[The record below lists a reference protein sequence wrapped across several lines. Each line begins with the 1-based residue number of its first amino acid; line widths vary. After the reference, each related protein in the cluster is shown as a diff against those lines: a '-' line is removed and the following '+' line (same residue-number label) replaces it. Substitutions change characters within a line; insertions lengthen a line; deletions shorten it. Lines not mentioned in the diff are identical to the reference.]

1 MSDANYKNHPVR
13 SILKQ
18 ILDLQ
23 TDEEISAAMP
33 SLGEDQRWQLE
44 RVFEVARVIEAILA
58 RTPSTLALIPYLS
71 NLQTG
76 LNSALGELNNF
87 RSNKNPGHLASAS
100 AQVDQNVIPQLVG
113 FATNTASGPADGL
126 GQIVDDIRARSHDA
140 ISAVE
145 SSRAAL
151 EQRIT
156 KLTTDITGQDQ
167 RVADL
172 TTAVEAQKKEAVAVT
187 AEVRGEYA
195 VTAKELR
202 TGFDAALAAMKEEFR
217 VFQKATAD
225 ESTTRLEE
233 LSRKEDEA
241 KKIVQVVGNIGVTGN
256 YQKIAL
262 AEGVA
267 ANTWRYITIGFFGV
281 GVAVALTSF
290 AIHIISPSSPEN
302 VWTFAI
308 RFVTAIAIASPAF
321 YTARESARH
330 RTNADRARQRELE
343 LASLGPFIELLPTE
357 MKDGIRSKLVERY
370 FGNDVEAH
378 DIQAPID
385 PKDVIGL
392 VKTAVE
398 GLAKAAKS

>member
-1 MSDANYKNHPVR
+1 M
-13 SILKQ
+13 
-18 ILDLQ
+18 
-23 TDEEISAAMP
+23 
-33 SLGEDQRWQLE
+33 
-44 RVFEVARVIEAILA
+44 
-58 RTPSTLALIPYLS
+58 
-71 NLQTG
+71 
-76 LNSALGELNNF
+76 NSALGELNNF
-87 RSNKNPGHLASAS
+87 RSNKNPGHLANAS
-100 AQVDQNVIPQLVG
+100 AQIDQTVIPQLVG
-113 FATNTASGPADGL
+113 FATNAAGPADGL

-151 EQRIT
+151 EQRIS
-156 KLTTDITGQDQ
+156 KLTTDITGQDL
-167 RVADL
+167 RVAEL

-281 GVAVALTSF
+281 GVVVALTSF
-290 AIHIISPSSPEN
+290 A
-302 VWTFAI
+302 
-308 RFVTAIAIASPAF
+308 
-321 YTARESARH
+321 
-330 RTNADRARQRELE
+330 DR
-343 LASLGPFIELLPTE
+343 
-357 MKDGIRSKLVERY
+357 
-370 FGNDVEAH
+370 
-378 DIQAPID
+378 
-385 PKDVIGL
+385 
-392 VKTAVE
+392 
-398 GLAKAAKS
+398 KSVV